1 LYSRSSDSKENSP
14 PQAYSINKIY
24 DIIIQ
29 KATFKVAFSHSG
41 EEEVVIAEY
50 REDNSIKRE
59 LLIKNYSDI
68 DKSSDIYRIIEKLKS
83 RHDKYT

>member
-1 LYSRSSDSKENSP
+1 M
-14 PQAYSINKIY
+14 
-24 DIIIQ
+24 
-29 KATFKVAFSHSG
+29 AFSHSG